1 MTRLNLE
8 VSPKMDDLLTEL
20 AREKSTTKA
29 DVLRRAVA
37 LYNYVETQLAAGDKT
52 LAIAQNDRVIKDIV
66 VP

>member
-8 VSPKMDDLLTEL
+8 VSPKMDEILTEL
-20 AREKSTTKA
+20 AREKSTSKA

-37 LYNYVETQLAAGDKT
+37 LYNYVETQLAAGDRT

>member
-8 VSPKMDDLLTEL
+8 VSPKMDELLTEL

-37 LYNYVETQLAAGDKT
+37 LYNYVETQLAAGDRT